1 MDRIQIQMHSWM
13 LVETIHVTEFE
24 YYFACTGKS
33 IHLYFVVSPGKVIF
47 AVLELWMSPYS
58 EF

>member
-24 YYFACTGKS
+24 YYFACTRKS

-47 AVLELWMSPYS
+47 AVLEL
-58 EF
+58 